1 MPYIWIKK
9 LSRKQREREKVIGE
23 IIDKT
28 HSEIKSIPKI
38 SEGQGQGPQFL
49 DPKAVEQQF
58 IGKSAPVVS
67 SSEIKEVLQDHKVE
81 VVNLET
87 GEIKDA
93 SERKK

>member
-9 LSRKQREREKVIGE
+9 LSRKQREREKVLGE
-23 IIDKT
+23 IIDKI

-38 SEGQGQGPQFL
+38 SEGQGPQFL

-58 IGKSAPVVS
+58 VGKFEPVVA